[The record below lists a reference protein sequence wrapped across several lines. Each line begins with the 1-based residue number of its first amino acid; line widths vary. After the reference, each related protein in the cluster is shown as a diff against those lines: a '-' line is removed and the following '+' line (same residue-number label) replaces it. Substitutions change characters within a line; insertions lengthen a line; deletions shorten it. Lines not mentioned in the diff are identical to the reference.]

1 MLPAGIISSGVVE
14 LAVAALVPAPGG
26 VKVGAAG
33 EPGTAGSA
41 AAASTGAGRLVAVVA
56 AGLLVASANRNRTG
70 ARRVGAGVFPG
81 GVWAQTSRA
90 VKNKIR
96 ASVVVFILPL
106 RLQVSNCR
114 RTDFSGSW
122 RPAGCWRRGAVLGC
136 RAAVPG
142 RAPGSSRRRNRACK
156 GNPPAACRRR

>member
-1 MLPAGIISSGVVE
+1 MLPAGIISSGVVG

-26 VKVGAAG
+26 VKAGAAG
-33 EPGTAGSA
+33 EPGTAGR

-96 ASVVVFILPL
+96 ESGVVFILPL
-106 RLQVSNCR
+106 RLQGSN
-114 RTDFSGSW
+114 
-122 RPAGCWRRGAVLGC
+122 
-136 RAAVPG
+136 
-142 RAPGSSRRRNRACK
+142 
-156 GNPPAACRRR
+156 